1 MIEAFTRRHTPQKAR
16 RDLTYEEQ
24 LGATGKAENQ
34 VPLFAPEE
42 DEAEEGASERNSED
56 EDMVEVVRETLQ
68 NPFDDEAVARNLQEQ
83 EYAEPPSVDEPDMS
97 EQMTLEA
104 SRREAA
110 RRRDEE
116 DLALIRALRASKT
129 DARLQFV
136 AGEKEPSIAA
146 TKSTAS
152 VLGDSDEDD
161 FEEVEVP
168 HIKAQ
173 ISEQPRTAPIPAEQ
187 GYFDLPL
194 TAASG
199 TSHDAPPLDSQ
210 DRALIEAAIRKDLT
224 TQNEQSEKREPPAR
238 IAETDDTP
246 KKPVEAKGEDSVRD
260 YQPTPIGAYVPS
272 SSKVNSKASG
282 QPLQKTSESPSTAA
296 EIDIESPSV
305 VPEALAR
312 PEQSRIS
319 PKPSLPSYVGKTGRA
334 DEAAREV
341 LDRLQPMSA
350 IDQHIQKQPQISM
363 NGLLDDQ
370 ADASAIVPTIT
381 RSATPASI
389 QSPIR
394 RESPRRGSPTREP
407 PRSES
412 PLREMKESGNNNFS
426 DSEDDELDDS
436 RSLEWS
442 LSPEPEPR
450 QTQTDTFPAPPP
462 GLEEDEGGIDMNA
475 EGDDY
480 ARFLAS
486 IKHRNL
492 EQVRQEIDNEIRNL
506 NQQNKVAMRDS
517 EEITHQMVAQ
527 IQVRRYRKRRISTLT
542 IP

>member
-16 RDLTYEEQ
+16 RNLTYEEQ
-24 LGATGKAENQ
+24 LGATGKTENQ

-42 DEAEEGASERNSED
+42 DEAEEGARDSED
-56 EDMVEVVRETLQ
+56 EDMVEIVGETLQ
-68 NPFDDEAVARNLQEQ
+68 NPFHDEAVARNLQEQ
-83 EYAEPPSVDEPDMS
+83 EYAESPSVDEPDTS
-97 EQMTLEA
+97 DQMALEA

-129 DARLQFV
+129 DARLQFD

-168 HIKAQ
+168 HTKAQ
-173 ISEQPRTAPIPAEQ
+173 IPEQPRISPVPAEQ

-194 TAASG
+194 TAALG
-199 TSHDAPPLDSQ
+199 TSDNAPPLDSQ
-210 DRALIEAAIRKDLT
+210 DRALIEAAIRKDQT
-224 TQNEQSEKREPPAR
+224 TQKEQSEKREPSAG
-238 IAETDDTP
+238 IAEADDTP
-246 KKPVEAKGEDSVRD
+246 KKTVEAKGENLIRD
-260 YQPTPIGAYVPS
+260 RQTTPIGTHVPS
-272 SSKVNSKASG
+272 SLKVDFEASG
-282 QPLQKTSESPSTAA
+282 QPQQETTESPSTAPK
-296 EIDIESPSV
+296 IDLVSPTV
-305 VPEALAR
+305 IPEALAGQ
-312 PEQSRIS
+312 EQSGIS
-319 PKPSLPSYVGKTGRA
+319 AEPFVSSSVGKTGRA
-334 DEAAREV
+334 YKAVQEALETP
-341 LDRLQPMSA
+341 QPMRA
-350 IDQHIQKQPQISM
+350 TDRHIQQQTQISM
-363 NGLLDDQ
+363 NGLLGDQ
-370 ADASAIVPTIT
+370 ADASAIVPIIT
-381 RSATPASI
+381 RSATPARI
-389 QSPIR
+389 QSPMLQEPPR
-394 RESPRRGSPTREP
+394 RESRTPEP
-407 PRSES
+407 SRPES
-412 PLREMKESGNNNFS
+412 TLREMKESGNNNIS

-436 RSLEWS
+436 RSIEWS

-450 QTQTDTFPAPPP
+450 LTQTDTFPAPPP

-527 IQVRRYRKRRISTLT
+527 IQVRRYRKRQIFILT
-542 IP
+542 FP